1 MNAVEII
8 ERATVEGITLTLSLV
23 GTITAIGDQA
33 TINRWLPLIRR
44 QKPEIITE
52 LQREPGTSGTSQK
65 TIPGTKCENPATQD
79 EKLHE
84 LDLLIEYVA
93 ENNGFSDED
102 IIEAKSNAE
111 NDLENALVCFREL
124 AADCRLVKVNA
135 MLKANPGSLRA
146 LYTDTQSDLNNVI
159 LTVAI
164 RGMAACE
171 MHISKKKFDAFQLLA
186 LIEAS
191 EQQTH

>member
-1 MNAVEII
+1 MTLLADLIKKRESRVIATATPAT
-8 ERATVEGITLTLSLV
+8 RAT
-23 GTITAIGDQA
+23 
-33 TINRWLPLIRR
+33 
-44 QKPEIITE
+44 
-52 LQREPGTSGTSQK
+52 
-65 TIPGTKCENPATQD
+65 PATKVAKVAKVARVNLQTD
-79 EKLHE
+79 HTAEPDKAEKLHE
-84 LDLLIEYVA
+84 LSLLIEYVA
-93 ENNGFSDED
+93 ENNEFSDED
-102 IIEAKSNAE
+102 IIEAKSNAK

-146 LYTDTQSDLNNVI
+146 LYTDTQSDPNNVI